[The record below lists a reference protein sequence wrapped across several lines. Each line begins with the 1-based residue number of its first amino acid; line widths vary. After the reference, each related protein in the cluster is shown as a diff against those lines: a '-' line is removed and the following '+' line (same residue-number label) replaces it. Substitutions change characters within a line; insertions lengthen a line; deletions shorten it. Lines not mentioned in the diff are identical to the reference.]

1 MNTFF
6 IILITFFATFTLNAV
21 ETQQQKLEKYCKKYP
36 QEWQGHYNLGRQY
49 YQQEDF
55 TSAENSFAAALKNCQ
70 EPQSQE
76 SIFYNL
82 GNTYFQQADDLEK
95 KEEKIPLLEKSIQN
109 YESALALNPE
119 AKDTKHN
126 LELAKKELEELKQE
140 QQKNKDNQGKD
151 NQDQNKDSQNN
162 DKGNDKKDQNQQ
174 KDPNNQQQNSP
185 QNSNSEQQQNPQSQ
199 ENQQQSSPQASEQ
212 KNEKEMQAILQ
223 KAKNDEHILPINFSQ
238 DSDNFQ
244 EEKVLKNW

>member
-1 MNTFF
+1 MNIFF

-140 QQKNKDNQGKD
+140 QQKNKDNQ
-151 NQDQNKDSQNN
+151 DQNKDSQNN
-162 DKGNDKKDQNQQ
+162 DKENDKKDQNQQ
-174 KDPNNQQQNSP
+174 KGPNNQQQNSP
-185 QNSNSEQQQNPQSQ
+185 QNSNSEQQQDPQSQ
-199 ENQQQSSPQASEQ
+199 ENQQQSSPQANEQ